1 VLRLYTQITGKELDL
16 ENLPEDVDE
25 WCPTKPIINY
35 SSWYNHT
42 DISQGTAFFSNNVPS
57 AKVLIGGVLCGLLD
71 R

>member
-1 VLRLYTQITGKELDL
+1 MSDAQRNLSSIIPLD
-16 ENLPEDVDE
+16 
-25 WCPTKPIINY
+25 TT
-35 SSWYNHT
+35 T